1 MLEALDRTNSYL
13 TANDQHR
20 VALSFDG
27 CYDRKT
33 YRNGNNHARFRF
45 TWKTGLSLQSET
57 WDYDGQAPRCD
68 RRTAW
73 LLSLGLEVL
82 RNTPSMR
89 HELELRFDGTPPLN
103 IREGNAGL
111 HRTDVFSAVFFYR
124 SGNWLSKRRRNLSA
138 DARLYAYRNAVAT
151 SQAYDAATGVRTY
164 RPENVNGNWNVSTTA
179 SFYTPLGTRGFSLHL
194 SLSDNFYHSVDLTGQ
209 TCRRR
214 CAARS
219 APTTS
224 RCPSRWSTAATRSGS
239 APAYRRSGTMPRVGA
254 WAFATSTPPTSVRA

>member
-27 CYDRKT
+27 RYNRKT

-45 TWKTGLSLQSET
+45 TWKAGLSLQSET

-68 RRTAW
+68 RRTVW
-73 LLSLGLEVL
+73 LPSLGLEVL
-82 RNTPSMR
+82 RNTPGMR
-89 HELELRFDGTPPLN
+89 HELELQTSYRQQLPSMFSLMELRFDGAPLN

-138 DARLYAYRNAVAT
+138 DVRLYAYRNAVAT

-194 SLSDNFYHSVDLTGQ
+194 SLSDNFYHSVDLTG
-209 TCRRR
+209 
-214 CAARS
+214 
-219 APTTS
+219 
-224 RCPSRWSTAATRSGS
+224 
-239 APAYRRSGTMPRVGA
+239 
-254 WAFATSTPPTSVRA
+254 